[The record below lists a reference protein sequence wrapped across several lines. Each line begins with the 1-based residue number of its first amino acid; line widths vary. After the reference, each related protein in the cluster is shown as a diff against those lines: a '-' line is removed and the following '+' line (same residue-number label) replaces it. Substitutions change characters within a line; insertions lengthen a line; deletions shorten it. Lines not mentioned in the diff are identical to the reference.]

1 MVSSSEFNRRIRAA
15 QRKAEQQF
23 KREVDK
29 VNRENQRRVNN
40 VNRENQRRVDAYNR
54 KADAHNRKVVADLNK
69 QLRATPTSV
78 TYRPAEQDLVE
89 RVHNAISFDDGL
101 EYDVFISYARID
113 GESTATA
120 LAQALEQRGV
130 TPWLDQVA
138 IQPGKSQSL
147 QMDAGLRKAAAGIA
161 VLTPAYLTGRFWTQ
175 RELGALLH
183 KSVLIPVLHGVTF
196 ADVAEYSGILPDL
209 AGFTTAEDDIEI
221 IADKIAPAVGLVARF
236 GTVPGEV
243 DRPGVSGPSA
253 EGRTD
258 ADQHQARDKED
269 AEQWTHES
277 EPLVV
282 AHLGESEP
290 AHDDR

>member
-120 LAQALEQRGV
+120 LAQALEHRGV

-221 IADKIAPAVGLVARF
+221 IADKIAPAVLPA
-236 GTVPGEV
+236 TLEGEQL
-243 DRPGVSGPSA
+243 D
-253 EGRTD
+253 
-258 ADQHQARDKED
+258 
-269 AEQWTHES
+269 
-277 EPLVV
+277 
-282 AHLGESEP
+282 
-290 AHDDR
+290 